1 MTTPDTA
8 SLLTT
13 RIVIE
18 RRITAR
24 GDDEFLVEFT
34 DGNGDDPN
42 PFEVRVLLEMAK
54 EAVLMGDCDCDCT
67 EDDD

>member
-1 MTTPDTA
+1 MTTPSETA

-18 RRITAR
+18 RRIAAD
-24 GDDEFLVEFT
+24 GSDEFLVEFT
-34 DGNGDDPN
+34 DGNGDEPN

-54 EAVLMGDCDCDCT
+54 EAVLMGDCDCT